1 MATRKKAAPA
11 TDQKSIDQYLAGLD
25 PLPRAALEALRRTIA
40 AAAPDAEEGWSYGMP
55 AFRLGGRPLA
65 AFAAAAKHCSY
76 FPMSGAVIAAHA
88 EELAGYDT
96 SKGTIRFAADAGL
109 PAKLVR
115 KLVAARRAELEGG
128 ARRPKR

>member
-40 AAAPDAEEGWSYGMP
+40 AAAPDAEEGWSYGVP